1 MKQMGFGGVN
11 GNVRQRRSADL
22 HSQLVRLTFVGV
34 TLLACDSIPLS
45 MASGGAAGMAGVGGS
60 SGMAGTG
67 GATAGSAGVGGLSS
81 LTASR
86 TNLFRASLASGGASG
101 GSSGSA
107 GTSGSAGASGAAG
120 GGVLGLCIPNA
131 PSGSPPLTPV
141 CGDGFRAPSE
151 DCDDHNSS
159 DNDSCSPSCSVTP
172 ELVDPRTQS
181 SGPIP
186 LPSRSL
192 GASRHPLAAA
202 CNLVGVSFVD
212 QTSEPP
218 ALRLSTYS
226 SSGVPAATLQYGVGS
241 VDFPDPAVA
250 ALPGDGFAIAWTDL
264 GADGD
269 ELGIQLRRVV
279 PSASEQPPSVIA
291 NEATDF
297 SQSAPD
303 LVFDGKELVVAWMD
317 SANAAT
323 APDLRYRLFAPDLT
337 PLGGDLTL
345 ANTAAVEGDVALAAF
360 NGTWAAAWR
369 SDAAGLETIE
379 VQSGAAHWS
388 VGPFIP
394 GLAGDRP
401 DLTFLDA
408 THLAVAFTMGTDPN
422 GTGVANVS
430 RLHGAILDAAAPGHV
445 ASFAIPPAQDPYS
458 SSPSIDQTQPAL
470 ALFPDHLL
478 VSWRSGAV
486 PGDAK
491 DSELWSRRMPFTVA
505 LDHSVTVDPS
515 HVEQPLVRA
524 VAQRAGDQSA
534 FRLLSTNLWPSGGL
548 VAAWND
554 QGRSFHSFAGLP
566 DVAVQFLPDVS
577 EPAPPVTPYPVS
589 ADGKYYYVN
598 LLRRNYAPPT
608 ASATFA
614 NDAAQYLSNLPELV
628 FDGGDTPFAWA
639 TPSGSDP
646 DATATLTV
654 DMGQYFSVG
663 AVRPLYARGGEG
675 SPITQRVRL
684 AATLGNWTTVVPTT
698 PVAYVASND
707 TTFSFDATPA
717 RYLELTTVGTPPK
730 ARVILSELFV
740 YPSAPVAAP
749 PNSASGYDLGY
760 LATSSSVNNNFFP
773 PGQFPMYWPAGDFWA
788 KTLAQG
794 ATGDASG
801 TVDLGAQYAVARVSL
816 CFSGSA
822 PWANGGRLEVAAI
835 PDAYSTIFDSGPG
848 KSFGLAT
855 SGCQDYRF
863 PAQPVRYIRATDYFT
878 AGVGPSAGI
887 LWSVQAFTNPAPP
900 VTYYPLS
907 ADGKYF
913 NVDVLRRPADVTQPT
928 ASVVYANGALPYS
941 PSPQAQNPANA
952 IDGDD
957 NGFIWS
963 TTVANPD
970 ATATLT
976 IDLGQTES
984 IGAVFAGF
992 GGFPVAYSL
1001 RAAETPGV
1009 WTQVIPDRAITTNT
1023 TASFDPVTARYL
1035 EFTMRGTTGARIV
1048 NLNELIALPSSA
1060 TAPAPSSTSKLNL
1073 MTGLGMS
1080 VSANANMNG
1089 AGSSSASVQQLYYY
1103 GKSVAQGATGDG
1115 TITYDLGQ
1123 QYQVSQIGLPFY
1135 IGRNWPGGGKIEV
1148 DDGSGTWVTVFD
1160 SGRGTP
1166 LGLATG
1172 TQAITFPTRAA
1183 RYIRFTDYF
1192 IPGVGTSPGGFFMN
1206 FELY

>member
-1 MKQMGFGGVN
+1 MGFGGVN
-11 GNVRQRRSADL
+11 GNLRQRRATDL
-22 HSQLVRLTFVGV
+22 QSRLVGLTFVGIA
-34 TLLACDSIPLS
+34 LLACDSIPLS
-45 MASGGAAGMAGVGGS
+45 TASAGAAGMAGMGGS
-60 SGMAGTG
+60 SGMAGAG
-67 GATAGSAGVGGLSS
+67 GASAGNAGVGGLSS
-81 LTASR
+81 LTVSR
-86 TNLFRASLASGGASG
+86 TNLFRTSLASGGTGASG
-101 GSSGSA
+101 GSG
-107 GTSGSAGASGAAG
+107 GTGASGAAG

-131 PSGSPPLTPV
+131 PSGSPPSSPV

-159 DNDSCSPSCSVTP
+159 DTDSCSPSCKVTP
-172 ELVDPRTQS
+172 ELVDPRAPA
-181 SGPIP
+181 SGPLP
-186 LPSRSL
+186 PPSRSL

-218 ALRLSTYS
+218 ALKLSTYS
-226 SSGVPAATLQYGVGS
+226 SSGVPGTTLQYGVSS

-269 ELGIQLRRVV
+269 ELGIQLRRVL
-279 PSASEQPPSVIA
+279 PSATEQPPPLVA
-291 NEATDF
+291 NEATEF

-317 SANAAT
+317 SANPAT

-345 ANTAAVEGDVALAAF
+345 ASTSAVEGDVALAAF
-360 NGTWAAAWR
+360 NGAWAAAWR

-379 VQSGAAHWS
+379 VQSGATHWS
-388 VGPFIP
+388 VGPFLP

-422 GTGVANVS
+422 STGVANVS
-430 RLHGAILDAAAPGHV
+430 RLHGAILDAAAPGHT

-458 SSPSIDQTQPAL
+458 SSPSIDQSEPAL
-470 ALFPDHLL
+470 AIFPDHLL
-478 VSWRSGAV
+478 VSWRSGAA

-491 DSELWSRRMPFTVA
+491 NSELWSRRMPFTIA
-505 LDHSVTVDPS
+505 PDHSLTVDPS
-515 HVEQPLVRA
+515 HVEQPLVRTD
-524 VAQRAGDQSA
+524 AQRAGDQSV

-554 QGRSFHSFAGLP
+554 HGRSFHNLAGVP
-566 DVAVQFLPDVS
+566 DVAVQFLPDLS

-614 NDAAQYLSNLPELV
+614 NDAAQYFTYVPEGV
-628 FDGGDTPFAWA
+628 FDGGEYGFAWS
-639 TPSGSDP
+639 TPSPSDP

-654 DMGQYFSVG
+654 DMRQYSSIG
-663 AVRPLYARGGEG
+663 AVRTLYYRNGAVTAG
-675 SPITQRVRL
+675 SHRIRL
-684 AATLGNWTTVVPTT
+684 ATIPGNWTTVLPMTATT
-698 PVAYVASND
+698 SID
-707 TTFSFDATPA
+707 TTYSFDGVNA
-717 RYLELTTVGTPPK
+717 RYLELTMVGSPAS
-730 ARVILSELFV
+730 ARVQVAELFA
-740 YPSAPVAAP
+740 YPSAPAATP
-749 PNSASGYDLGY
+749 PTSASGYDLGY

-773 PGQFPMYWPAGDFWA
+773 PGQFPMSWPAGDFWA

-794 ATGDASG
+794 ATGDAIG
-801 TVDLGAQYAVARVSL
+801 TVDLGAQYSVARVAL
-816 CFSGSA
+816 CFTGGA
-822 PWANGGRLEVAAI
+822 PWANGGRVEVGAI
-835 PDAYSTIFDSGPG
+835 PDTYGTIFDSGPG
-848 KSFGLAT
+848 KLFGLT
-855 SGCQDYRF
+855 STTCQDYRF
-863 PAQPVRYIRATDYFT
+863 PAQPVRYIRATDYFIS
-878 AGVGPSAGI
+878 GIGPSAGI
-887 LWSVQAFTNPAPP
+887 LWSLQAFTNPAPQ

-913 NVDVLRRPADVTQPT
+913 NVNLLRRPADVAQPT

-941 PSPQAQNPANA
+941 PNVQAQNPANA

-957 NGFIWS
+957 DGFAWS
-963 TTVANPD
+963 TSVANPD

-976 IDLGQTES
+976 IDLGLTETL
-984 IGAVFAGF
+984 GAIFAGF
-992 GGFPVAYSL
+992 GGLPVAYSL
-1001 RAAETPGV
+1001 RAAQTPGV
-1009 WTQVIPDRAITTNT
+1009 WTQVIPDRPIGTNT
-1023 TASFDPVTARYL
+1023 IASFDPVTARYL
-1035 EFTMRGTTGARIV
+1035 ELTMRGTTGARIV
-1048 NLNELIALPSSA
+1048 NLNELVAYPSS
-1060 TAPAPSSTSKLNL
+1060 TTDPAPSSTSRLNL
-1073 MTGLGMS
+1073 MTGIGMS

-1089 AGSSSASVQQLYYY
+1089 AGSAAASVQQLYFS

-1135 IGRNWPGGGKIEV
+1135 IGRNWPGGGKIDV

-1172 TQAITFPTRAA
+1172 TQTITFPTHTA

-1206 FELY
+1206 FELF